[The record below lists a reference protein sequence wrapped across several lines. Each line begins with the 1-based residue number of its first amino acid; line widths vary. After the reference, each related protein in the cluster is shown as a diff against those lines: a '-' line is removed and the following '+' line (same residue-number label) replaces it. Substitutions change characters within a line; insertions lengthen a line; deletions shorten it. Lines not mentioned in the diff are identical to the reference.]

1 MLRIRLRTLTP
12 LAALLLAAA
21 GCMGYSGIRLEY
33 PETAWP
39 AREGGGSAGI
49 ETARVPVA
57 QATGE
62 LTVEYA
68 KHCVESR
75 NRFQCF
81 ALRFDLSGLP
91 AGAKV
96 LKAELRMPKRISY
109 AEARQLPIELTN
121 VNRGLRVKRAEV
133 VEFDETITHKYI
145 TAWDETTDESE
156 IWAKDRRGEVGLT
169 LFDYSV
175 RRLRRNYGGL
185 LRSEWNDSKP
195 YSVGRTDAWDSL
207 DVTAFVAA
215 EAARDQSMTLLF
227 TPEGPQPFL
236 VGWRGAGGGV
246 DGGPHLVV
254 TYASPG
260 ASSGAAAEPG
270 PSAGLPADGAATISE
285 KLRLIKSF
293 HDEGLIT
300 EEEYKAKKKELLD
313 GL

>member
-1 MLRIRLRTLTP
+1 MLRIRLGTLTP
-12 LAALLLAAA
+12 LAVLLFAGA

-39 AREGGGSAGI
+39 GGGGGARPGI
-49 ETARVPVA
+49 ETAHIPVG

-68 KHCVESR
+68 KHFVDSL

-81 ALRFDLSGLP
+81 ALRFDLSALP
-91 AGAKV
+91 AGARV
-96 LKAELRMPKRISY
+96 LKAELRMPKRTSY

-145 TAWDETTDESE
+145 TSWNETTDESE

-185 LRSEWNDSKP
+185 LRTEWNDSKP

-215 EAARDQSMTLLF
+215 EAARDQSITLLF
-227 TPEGPQPFL
+227 SPEGPQPFL
-236 VGWRGAGGGV
+236 VGWRSAEGAGTL
-246 DGGPHLVV
+246 GPHLVV
-254 TYASPG
+254 QYASAG
-260 ASSGAAAEPG
+260 AASAAAAEPG
-270 PSAGLPADGAATISE
+270 PSANLPAAGAATVSE
-285 KLRLIKSF
+285 KLRLIKGF
-293 HDEGLIT
+293 RDEGLIT